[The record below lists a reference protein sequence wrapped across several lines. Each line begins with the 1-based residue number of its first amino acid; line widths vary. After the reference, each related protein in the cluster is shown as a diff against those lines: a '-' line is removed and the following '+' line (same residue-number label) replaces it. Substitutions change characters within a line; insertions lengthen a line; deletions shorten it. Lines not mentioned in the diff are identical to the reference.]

1 MSNKVALV
9 TGASRG
15 IGKQAAIMLAAQG
28 FDVAITAR
36 TMDEGEVHEHG
47 ASSSDVCA
55 ITGSLRT
62 TAAEIEK
69 LGQQALPIRMDLLD
83 PQSIELAVDTV
94 MAEWKHID
102 VLLNNGIYQGPGIMN
117 RVLELTPA
125 MMQKV
130 YQGNVFSQLLLVQ
143 RCLPPMLERNS
154 GCVINMVSASGMMDP
169 PAPTGEGGWGF
180 AYASSKAAFLRMV
193 GILAV
198 EHRDSS
204 VQFFN
209 VDPGFIITEVMQEQG
224 LTEEFTKNYGGAP
237 PTVPAAVIAWLATSE
252 DASPHKGTTVSAQS
266 LCKKLGLVKGWPQ
279 KRDKGS

>member
-1 MSNKVALV
+1 
-9 TGASRG
+9 
-15 IGKQAAIMLAAQG
+15 
-28 FDVAITAR
+28 
-36 TMDEGEVHEHG
+36 
-47 ASSSDVCA
+47 
-55 ITGSLRT
+55 
-62 TAAEIEK
+62 
-69 LGQQALPIRMDLLD
+69 
-83 PQSIELAVDTV
+83 
-94 MAEWKHID
+94 
-102 VLLNNGIYQGPGIMN
+102 
-117 RVLELTPA
+117 
-125 MMQKV
+125 
-130 YQGNVFSQLLLVQ
+130 
-143 RCLPPMLERNS
+143 
-154 GCVINMVSASGMMDP
+154 
-169 PAPTGEGGWGF
+169 
-180 AYASSKAAFLRMV
+180 MV